1 MNPRPQHYHCRGGR
15 MSGDTGPN
23 PRDPPRPSN
32 LLSLKKASGGRP
44 AESSQSV
51 GEWLGRILYLAEWH
65 QLLVGLFL
73 ATITISIGFADT
85 TTGRILLPIEVLGAN
100 TAVTRTV
107 VLQAGRAESVRS
119 LWLQIHGLRYADQA
133 SVQINT
139 SAWIPLKNNTVAIAE
154 PGRSYGGIGGGFSTL
169 EM

>member
-1 MNPRPQHYHCRGGR
+1 MNPGPQHYHRRGGR
-15 MSGDTGPN
+15 MSGDTGPI
-23 PRDPPRPSN
+23 PRDTARLSN

-44 AESSQSV
+44 AQSV

-85 TTGRILLPIEVLGAN
+85 TSGRILLPIEVLGAN

-139 SAWIPLKNNTVAIAE
+139 
-154 PGRSYGGIGGGFSTL
+154 
-169 EM
+169 